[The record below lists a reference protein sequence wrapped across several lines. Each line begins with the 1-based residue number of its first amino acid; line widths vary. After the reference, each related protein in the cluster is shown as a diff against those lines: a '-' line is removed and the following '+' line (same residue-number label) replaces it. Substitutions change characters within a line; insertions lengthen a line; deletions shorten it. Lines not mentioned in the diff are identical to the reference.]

1 MKIYITCLIIFIL
14 SYFSFTTNITCFCT
28 TDAIPNNLTAFNLI
42 FNRRIDLTNLYPEI
56 LKLDLKNITVTNNQ
70 GVVFS
75 KTPPILGILSVP
87 TFAAINTFYGVNT
100 LTPIQMV
107 FSNYG
112 QYLGKI
118 SASFYTSLASVLLF
132 LLLMRLFSNY
142 KASLLGTEVFV
153 YGTNVFNTVSQ
164 ANWQHGISLFILLI
178 FLHLVISKNT
188 KMWQIILAGLLI
200 SLATLVR
207 ISNGIYF
214 LLPWL
219 LRTKPKLLI
228 IYFLTFIGGYLSLFI
243 LNTKLGIPSAYQSEI
258 IYSLT
263 HFSLVTIF
271 VNLFSILFSWNF
283 GLFIFCPI
291 LLLALLGYKKDSL
304 YISLGLVAV
313 LFLLFNASWTYWT
326 GGTSLEARMLS
337 ESLPIWIIF
346 LTHGFIKFSK
356 SKIYLGLFIILF
368 SLSVFINLLTTW
380 VMDAS
385 WFPYYT
391 KQTPQTQVQ
400 DAWYAKPTLLGF
412 LLSRKVVHWETLY
425 KDGSRLMI
433 HRIEFRFDL
442 PSKSFKVYE
451 NKRFAILDIL

>member
-1 MKIYITCLIIFIL
+1 MKIYITCLFIFIL
-14 SYFSFTTNITCFCT
+14 SYFSFTANVTCFCT
-28 TDAIPNNLTAFNLI
+28 TDALPNNLTAFNLI
-42 FNRRIDLTNLYPEI
+42 FNRRLDLTNLYPYI
-56 LKLDLKNITVTNNQ
+56 LKLDLKNITVANSQ
-70 GVVFS
+70 GKIFS
-75 KTPPILGILSVP
+75 KTPPILGILSAP
-87 TFAAINTFYGVNT
+87 TFVVLNNFYGVRT
-100 LTPIQMV
+100 MTPIQMV
-107 FSNYG
+107 YSNYG
-112 QYLGKI
+112 QYLGKMT
-118 SASFYTSLASVLLF
+118 AAFYTSLAAVLLF
-132 LLLMRLFSNY
+132 LLLWRLFS
-142 KASLLGTEVFV
+142 KFKPSLLGTLVFI

-164 ANWQHGISLFILLI
+164 ANWQHGISLFLILI

-188 KMWQIILAGLLI
+188 KMWQIVLAGLLI

-219 LRTKPKLLI
+219 LRAKPKLLV
-228 IYFLTFIGGYLSLFI
+228 IYFLAFIGGSLSLFI
-243 LNTKLGIPSAYQSEI
+243 LNTKLGIPPAYQSEI

-263 HFSLVTIF
+263 HFSVLSFF
-271 VNLFSILFSWNF
+271 VNIFSILFSWNF
-283 GLFIFCPI
+283 GLFIFSPI
-291 LLLALLGYKKDSL
+291 LILSLLGYKKNSL
-304 YISLGLVAV
+304 FTSLGLIAI
-313 LFLLFNASWTYWT
+313 LFLFFDASWTYWT

-346 LTHGFIKFSK
+346 LTAGFIKFSK
-356 SKIYLGLFIILF
+356 VKTFLAFFVALFCISI
-368 SLSVFINLLTTW
+368 FINLLTTW
-380 VMDAS
+380 AMDAS

-425 KDGSRLMI
+425 KDGPRLMI